1 MKRSKCVEI
10 KVYIVN
16 LDMYNEGVLQGSWF
30 TLPVDFDFVSEKIG
44 LNDKYKKYLIKDFE
58 SPIDIP
64 EYLPVVELNNMYNKL
79 CEVEEHGIE
88 ECDMKEVISRMGGLD
103 ELYCKLDSIVNHGH
117 ISFDEY
123 IYDFLEEQFDSSGI
137 DMRLLSCIDYD
148 MYVRYLRTEENF
160 IEASNLYQLV

>member
-1 MKRSKCVEI
+1 MEI

-30 TLPVDFDFVSEKIG
+30 TLPVDFDFVAEKIG
-44 LNDKYKKYLIKDFE
+44 LNDKHKKYLIKDFE

-64 EYLPVVELNNMYNKL
+64 EYIPVVELNNMYNKL